1 MLLFRLLYDVC
12 RGLTILGLMDGGLVA
27 SVLNAYD
34 VDTSFLCSCKKAK
47 LKKKR
52 PWRFVFLYENVCSL
66 KSILCDSVLSR

>member
-1 MLLFRLLYDVC
+1 M
-12 RGLTILGLMDGGLVA
+12 GGGLVA

-34 VDTSFLCSCKKAK
+34 VDTSFLCSCKRAK